1 MEDRMKRREFL
12 ITLVL
17 SATMPCA
24 HAQQPGKLYH
34 IAIVH
39 PTAPVAELTET
50 GTARFIALFKELR
63 RLGHVEGQNIAV
75 ERYSGAGRTEH
86 SELASEVV
94 RKKPDLILAITSR
107 MVQNFKAA
115 TATIPI
121 VGLMADPVPLGIV
134 DSLARPGGNIT
145 GVCTDAGPEVLGK
158 RLELLRE
165 VVPGISRVGLLT
177 SRWVWEGPLGMAA
190 LRPAAERMGVSI
202 IGPPLEEG
210 TVQEA
215 EYQCVFDA
223 MIQGRADA
231 VIVGDGAANLTYRR
245 LIVELAAK
253 SRLPTIYAYR
263 EQVEVGGLMAYAPDL
278 LDVYRRAAGYVDQI
292 LKGTKAGDIPI
303 FLAVKFDLVVN
314 MKAAKAI
321 GLTVPPALLLR
332 ANEVIE

>member
-1 MEDRMKRREFL
+1 
-12 ITLVL
+12 
-17 SATMPCA
+17 
-24 HAQQPGKLYH
+24 
-34 IAIVH
+34 
-39 PTAPVAELTET
+39 VAELTET
-50 GTARFIALFKELR
+50 GTARFIVLLKELR
-63 RLGHVEGQNIAV
+63 RLGYVEGQNIAV

-190 LRPAAERMGVSI
+190 LRPAAVRMGVSI

-210 TVQEA
+210 TAQEA
-215 EYQCVFDA
+215 EYQRVFDA

-278 LDVYRRAAGYVDQI
+278 LDVYRRAAGYLDQI
-292 LKGTKAGDIPI
+292 LKGKKAGEIPI
-303 FLAVKFDLVVN
+303 YLAVKFDLVVN
-314 MKAAKAI
+314 LKAAKAI